1 MRTITLLFVLLAV
14 TVARANNDND
24 TVIVKNAKKV
34 TIVTNDSLQK
44 IEIQG
49 KEGDDNFHYT
59 NTIQLVDSNY
69 VSSAVVDRN
78 FGFAIGPSKNNR
90 HPMEV
95 QMHFMIGYNSALSTP
110 EHMDVKPFSSADI
123 MWEIGEFN
131 YRPWSSSTDQI
142 AVGVGLLWRSYR
154 MTGSYRFVKSA
165 EGVTSVQPVP
175 EGAEPKFS
183 RIKTFGLSF
192 PILYKFNRVKRFSF
206 QFGPI
211 INCIS
216 HSSMLTRYKLDG
228 KKIKDSATDL
238 HHNPVTVDL
247 IAILSNPIVDMY
259 VKWSPCNAFQSDF
272 APKFHSLS
280 FGFYF

>member
-1 MRTITLLFVLLAV
+1 MRTITLLLTLLAV
-14 TVARANNDND
+14 TVAKANNDND
-24 TVIVKNAKKV
+24 TVIVTNAKKV

-44 IEIQG
+44 IEIHG
-49 KEGDDNFHYT
+49 KEGDDHFHYT
-59 NTIQLVDSNY
+59 NTLQLVDTNY
-69 VSSAVVDRN
+69 VSSSVVDRD
-78 FGFAIGPSKNNR
+78 FGFAIGPTKKNR
-90 HPMEV
+90 YRFEV
-95 QMHFMIGYNSALSTP
+95 QMHFMIGFNSALSTP
-110 EHMDVKPFSSADI
+110 EHMDVKSFSSADI
-123 MWEIGEFN
+123 LWEIAELN

-142 AVGVGLLWRSYR
+142 AFGVGLSWRNYR
-154 MTGSYRFVKSA
+154 MTGNYRFVKSA

-183 RIKTFGLSF
+183 RVKTFGLSF
-192 PILYKFNRVKRFSF
+192 PILYKFNRVKRFSL

-228 KKIKDSATDL
+228 KKIKESETDL